1 MKKNIKNIT
10 LKFLC
15 LCGFVF
21 SLISCKEVSEDG
33 NKPALSIPEGGD
45 SIVVS
50 FAVDEKAKYVNIF
63 RREVKD
69 FETSEFGDT
78 INVGQVIPNKN
89 QETAFTFEDA
99 LIYKGTD
106 YQYCV
111 RYCMGDYY
119 YFSNWSDIKSS
130 GSCGKELSF
139 SFEPDVGNCYLQYN
153 SATSSLMLM
162 GDVDDKI
169 DVKKGVPALIFSYK
183 DKETTVSRVF
193 ALPIQEEIVDTD
205 AEKILKVG
213 TPIDLRSLL
222 TSDFFGK
229 DITLEGFIGEDVVEG
244 GPDDDG
250 DGKVDNVYYEKV
262 FWTLPAKIPVEEKVK
277 DKDEYKTVDFIND
290 FIKIEVETADNGHD
304 YSSEGIENPISKN
317 INSIDSQITS
327 KEYFV
332 SK

>member
-15 LCGFVF
+15 LCAFVF

-33 NKPALSIPEGGD
+33 NKPALNVKGD
-45 SIVVS
+45 SIIVS

-63 RREVKD
+63 RREAD
-69 FETSEFGDT
+69 LTGDEPVYGKVLN
-78 INVGQVIPNKN
+78 IGQVIPKKN

-99 LIYKGTD
+99 LIYKGAN

-119 YFSNWSDIKSS
+119 YLSNWSDIKSNDDFGFDNES
-130 GSCGKELSF
+130 QIK
-139 SFEPDVGNCYLQYN
+139 PDVGSCYLQYN
-153 SATSSLMLM
+153 SATSSLMLVG
-162 GDVDDKI
+162 GDI
-169 DVKKGVPALIFSYK
+169 DAIKGVPALIFSYK

-193 ALPIQEEIVDTD
+193 ALPIQEDIVNKN
-205 AEKILKVG
+205 ELKVG

-222 TSDFFGK
+222 TADFFSK
-229 DITLEGFIGEDVVEG
+229 EITLDGFIGEDVTEG
-244 GPDDDG
+244 GTDLNDPEK
-250 DGKVDNVYYEKV
+250 KVVYYEKV
-262 FWTLPAKIPVEEKVK
+262 FWTLPAAIEVRDANGTVES
-277 DKDEYKTVDFIND
+277 
-290 FIKIEVETADNGHD
+290 IKIDINNADNGHD
-304 YSSEGIENPISKN
+304 YSFEGIENPISEN

>member
-15 LCGFVF
+15 LCAFVF

-33 NKPALSIPEGGD
+33 NKPALNVKGD
-45 SIVVS
+45 SIIVS

-63 RREVKD
+63 RREAD
-69 FETSEFGDT
+69 LTGDEPVYGKVLN
-78 INVGQVIPNKN
+78 IGQVIPKKN

-99 LIYKGTD
+99 LIYKGAN

-119 YFSNWSDIKSS
+119 YLSNWSDIKSNDDFGFVNES
-130 GSCGKELSF
+130 EIT
-139 SFEPDVGNCYLQYN
+139 PDVGSCYLQYN
-153 SATSSLMLM
+153 SATSSLMLV
-162 GDVDDKI
+162 GGADDKI

-193 ALPIQEEIVDTD
+193 ALPIQEDIVNKN
-205 AEKILKVG
+205 ELKVG

-222 TSDFFGK
+222 TADFFSK
-229 DITLEGFIGEDVVEG
+229 EITLDGFIGENVTEG
-244 GPDDDG
+244 GTDLNDPEK
-250 DGKVDNVYYEKV
+250 KVVYYEKV
-262 FWTLPAKIPVEEKVK
+262 FWTLPAAIEVRDANGTVES
-277 DKDEYKTVDFIND
+277 
-290 FIKIEVETADNGHD
+290 IKIDINNADNGHD
-304 YSSEGIENPISKN
+304 YSFEGIENPISEN

>member
-15 LCGFVF
+15 LCAFVF

-33 NKPALSIPEGGD
+33 NKPALNVKGD
-45 SIVVS
+45 SIIVS

-63 RREVKD
+63 RREVIN
-69 FETSEFGDT
+69 FETSEFGKNV
-78 INVGQVIPNKN
+78 NVGQVIPKKN
-89 QETAFTFEDA
+89 QETAFTFEDT

-119 YFSNWSDIKSS
+119 YFSNWSDIKNS
-130 GSCGKELSF
+130 GSCGHELSV
-139 SFEPDVGNCYLQYN
+139 SFEPDVGSCYLQYN
-153 SATSSLMLM
+153 SATSSLVLVG
-162 GDVDDKI
+162 GDI
-169 DVKKGVPALIFSYK
+169 DAIKGVPALIFSYK

-193 ALPIQEEIVDTD
+193 ALPIQEEIVDP
-205 AEKILKVG
+205 AVKKILKADTV
-213 TPIDLRSLL
+213 IDLRSLL
-222 TSDFFGK
+222 TADFFSK
-229 DITLEGFIGEDVVEG
+229 EITLEGVIGEDVVKG

-250 DGKVDNVYYEKV
+250 DGEVDIVYYEKV
-262 FWTLPAKIPVEEKVK
+262 FWTLPAAIEVRDANGTVES
-277 DKDEYKTVDFIND
+277 
-290 FIKIEVETADNGHD
+290 IKIDINNADNGHD
-304 YSSEGIENPISKN
+304 YSFEGIENPISEN

>member
-15 LCGFVF
+15 LCAFVF

-63 RREVKD
+63 RREVID
-69 FETSEFGDT
+69 FETSKFGDT
-78 INVGQVIPNKN
+78 INVGQVIPKKN
-89 QETAFTFEDA
+89 QETAFTFEDT

-119 YFSNWSDIKSS
+119 YLSNWSDIKNS
-130 GSCGKELSF
+130 GSCGHELSV
-139 SFEPDVGNCYLQYN
+139 SFEPNVGSCYLQYN
-153 SATSSLMLM
+153 SATSSLTLKD
-162 GDVDDKI
+162 GEI
-169 DVKKGVPALIFSYK
+169 DAIKGIPALIFSYK

-193 ALPIQEEIVDTD
+193 ALPIREEDPN
-205 AEKILKVG
+205 EKILEEETV
-213 TPIDLRSLL
+213 IDLRSLL
-222 TSDFFGK
+222 TADFFSK
-229 DITLEGFIGEDVVEG
+229 EITLDGFIGEDVVDG
-244 GPDDDG
+244 GPDEDG

-262 FWTLPAKIPVEEKVK
+262 FWTLPAAIEVRDANGTVES
-277 DKDEYKTVDFIND
+277 
-290 FIKIEVETADNGHD
+290 IKIDINNADNGHD
-304 YSSEGIENPISKN
+304 YSFEGIENPISEN

>member
-15 LCGFVF
+15 LCAFVF

-33 NKPALSIPEGGD
+33 NKPALNVKGD
-45 SIVVS
+45 SIIVS

-63 RREVKD
+63 RREVIN
-69 FETSEFGDT
+69 FETSEFGK
-78 INVGQVIPNKN
+78 IVNVGQVIPKKN
-89 QETAFTFEDA
+89 QETAFTFEDT

-119 YFSNWSDIKSS
+119 YFSNWSDIKNS
-130 GSCGKELSF
+130 GSCGHELSV
-139 SFEPDVGNCYLQYN
+139 SFEPNVGSCYLQYN
-153 SATSSLMLM
+153 SATSSLTLKG
-162 GDVDDKI
+162 GDI
-169 DVKKGVPALIFSYK
+169 DAIKGVPALIFSYK

-193 ALPIQEEIVDTD
+193 AIPIQEEIVDP
-205 AEKILKVG
+205 AIKKILKEETV
-213 TPIDLRSLL
+213 IDLRSLL
-222 TSDFFGK
+222 TADFFSK
-229 DITLEGFIGEDVVEG
+229 EITLDGFIGEDVVEG
-244 GPDDDG
+244 GTDIDDPEK
-250 DGKVDNVYYEKV
+250 KVVYYEKV
-262 FWTLPAKIPVEEKVK
+262 FWTLPAPIEVK
-277 DKDEYKTVDFIND
+277 DANGTVES
-290 FIKIEVETADNGHD
+290 IKININNADNGHD
-304 YSSEGIENPISKN
+304 YSFEGIENPISEN

>member
-15 LCGFVF
+15 LCAFVF

-33 NKPALSIPEGGD
+33 NKPALNVKGD
-45 SIVVS
+45 SIIVS

-63 RREVKD
+63 RREV
-69 FETSEFGDT
+69 ELTSGEPVYVKVLN
-78 INVGQVIPNKN
+78 IGQVIPKKN
-89 QETAFTFEDA
+89 QETAFTFEDT
-99 LIYKGTD
+99 LICKGAN

-119 YFSNWSDIKSS
+119 YLSNWSDIKSNNDNS
-130 GSCGKELSF
+130 LPVNESGFTTDKGSCHLEY
-139 SFEPDVGNCYLQYN
+139 D
-153 SATSSLMLM
+153 SATSSLTLKN
-162 GDVDDKI
+162 GNI
-169 DVKKGVPALIFSYK
+169 DVKKGGPALIFSYK

-193 ALPIQEEIVDTD
+193 ALPIKEGIANKNILEE
-205 AEKILKVG
+205 G
-213 TPIDLRSLL
+213 TPPIDLRSLL
-222 TSDFFGK
+222 TADFFSK
-229 DITLEGFIGEDVVEG
+229 EITLDGFIGEDVVKG

-250 DGKVDNVYYEKV
+250 DGEVDIVYYEKV
-262 FWTLPAKIPVEEKVK
+262 FWTLPAAIEVRNANGTVES
-277 DKDEYKTVDFIND
+277 
-290 FIKIEVETADNGHD
+290 IKIDINNADNGHD
-304 YSSEGIENPISKN
+304 YSFEGIENPISEN

>member
-15 LCGFVF
+15 LCAFVF

-63 RREVKD
+63 RREVID
-69 FETSEFGDT
+69 FETSKFGDT
-78 INVGQVIPNKN
+78 INVGQVIPKKN
-89 QETAFTFEDA
+89 QETAFTFEDT

-119 YFSNWSDIKSS
+119 YLSNWSDIKNS
-130 GSCGKELSF
+130 GSCGHELSV
-139 SFEPDVGNCYLQYN
+139 SFEPNVGSCYLQYN
-153 SATSSLMLM
+153 SATSSLTLKD
-162 GDVDDKI
+162 GEI
-169 DVKKGVPALIFSYK
+169 DAIKGIPALIFSYK

-193 ALPIQEEIVDTD
+193 ALPIREEDPN
-205 AEKILKVG
+205 EKILEEETV
-213 TPIDLRSLL
+213 IDLRSLL
-222 TSDFFGK
+222 TADFFSK
-229 DITLEGFIGEDVVEG
+229 EITLDGFIGEDVTEG
-244 GPDDDG
+244 GTDLKDPEK
-250 DGKVDNVYYEKV
+250 KVVYYEKV
-262 FWTLPAKIPVEEKVK
+262 FWTLPAEIEVRDANGTVES
-277 DKDEYKTVDFIND
+277 
-290 FIKIEVETADNGHD
+290 IKININNADNGHD
-304 YSSEGIENPISKN
+304 YSFEGIENPISKN

>member
-10 LKFLC
+10 FKFLC
-15 LCGFVF
+15 LCAFVF

-33 NKPALSIPEGGD
+33 NKPALNVKGD
-45 SIVVS
+45 SIIVS

-63 RREVKD
+63 RREVMN
-69 FETSEFGDT
+69 FETSEFGEI
-78 INVGQVIPNKN
+78 INVGQVIPKKN

-119 YFSNWSDIKSS
+119 YFSNWSDIKNS
-130 GSCGKELSF
+130 GSCGHELSV
-139 SFEPDVGNCYLQYN
+139 SFKPDVVSRYLQYD
-153 SATSSLMLM
+153 SATSSLTLKD
-162 GDVDDKI
+162 GDI
-169 DVKKGVPALIFSYK
+169 DAIKGVPALIFSYK

-193 ALPIQEEIVDTD
+193 ALPIQEEIVDPD
-205 AEKILKVG
+205 IKKILKEETV
-213 TPIDLRSLL
+213 IDLRSLL
-222 TSDFFGK
+222 TADFFSK
-229 DITLEGFIGEDVVEG
+229 EITLDGFIGEDVVEG
-244 GPDDDG
+244 GTDINDPEK
-250 DGKVDNVYYEKV
+250 KVVYYEKV
-262 FWTLPAKIPVEEKVK
+262 FWTLPAAIEVRDANGTVES
-277 DKDEYKTVDFIND
+277 
-290 FIKIEVETADNGHD
+290 IKIDINNADNGHD
-304 YSSEGIENPISKN
+304 YSFEGIENPISEN

>member
-15 LCGFVF
+15 LCAFVF

-33 NKPALSIPEGGD
+33 NKPALNVKGD
-45 SIVVS
+45 SIIVS

-63 RREVKD
+63 RREAD
-69 FETSEFGDT
+69 LTGDEPVYGKVLN
-78 INVGQVIPNKN
+78 IGQVIPKKN

-99 LIYKGTD
+99 LIYKGAN

-119 YFSNWSDIKSS
+119 YLSNWSDIKSNDDFGFDNES
-130 GSCGKELSF
+130 QIK
-139 SFEPDVGNCYLQYN
+139 PDVGSCYLQYN
-153 SATSSLMLM
+153 SATSSLMLVG
-162 GDVDDKI
+162 GDI
-169 DVKKGVPALIFSYK
+169 DAIKGVPALIFSYK

-193 ALPIQEEIVDTD
+193 ALPIQEDIVNKN
-205 AEKILKVG
+205 ELKVG

-222 TSDFFGK
+222 TADFFSK
-229 DITLEGFIGEDVVEG
+229 EITLEGVIGEDVVKG

-250 DGKVDNVYYEKV
+250 DGEVDIVYYEKV
-262 FWTLPAKIPVEEKVK
+262 FWTLPAKIDVE
-277 DKDEYKTVDFIND
+277 DANGTVE
-290 FIKIEVETADNGHD
+290 FIKIDINNADNGHD
-304 YSSEGIENPISKN
+304 YSFEGIENPISEN

>member
-15 LCGFVF
+15 LCTFVF

-33 NKPALSIPEGGD
+33 NKPALNVKGD
-45 SIVVS
+45 SIIVS

-63 RREVKD
+63 RREAD
-69 FETSEFGDT
+69 LTGDEPVYGKVLN
-78 INVGQVIPNKN
+78 IGQVIPKKN

-99 LIYKGTD
+99 LIYKGAN

-119 YFSNWSDIKSS
+119 YLSNWSDIKSNDDFGFDNES
-130 GSCGKELSF
+130 QIK
-139 SFEPDVGNCYLQYN
+139 PDVGSCYLQYN
-153 SATSSLMLM
+153 SATSSLMLVG
-162 GDVDDKI
+162 GDI
-169 DVKKGVPALIFSYK
+169 DAIKGVPALIFSYK

-193 ALPIQEEIVDTD
+193 ALPIQEEKRILE
-205 AEKILKVG
+205 EKTL
-213 TPIDLRSLL
+213 IDLRSLL
-222 TSDFFGK
+222 TADFFSK
-229 DITLEGFIGEDVVEG
+229 KITLDGFIGEDVVKG

-250 DGKVDNVYYEKV
+250 DGEVDIVYYEKV
-262 FWTLPAKIPVEEKVK
+262 FWTLPAAIEVRDANGTVES
-277 DKDEYKTVDFIND
+277 
-290 FIKIEVETADNGHD
+290 IKIDINNADNGHD
-304 YSSEGIENPISKN
+304 YSFEGIENPISEN

>member
-33 NKPALSIPEGGD
+33 NKPALSIPEGGN

-63 RREVKD
+63 RREVD
-69 FETSEFGDT
+69 LTGDEPAYVKVLN
-78 INVGQVIPNKN
+78 IGQVIPKKN

-99 LIYKGTD
+99 LIYKGAN

-119 YFSNWSDIKSS
+119 YLSNWSDIKSNDDFGFGNES
-130 GSCGKELSF
+130 EITPNVGS
-139 SFEPDVGNCYLQYN
+139 CYLQYN
-153 SATSSLMLM
+153 SATSSLMLVG
-162 GDVDDKI
+162 GDI
-169 DVKKGVPALIFSYK
+169 DAIKGVPALIFSYK

-193 ALPIQEEIVDTD
+193 ALPIQEEIVDP
-205 AEKILKVG
+205 AIKRILKVG

-222 TSDFFGK
+222 TADFFSK
-229 DITLEGFIGEDVVEG
+229 EITLDGFIGEDVVEG

-262 FWTLPAKIPVEEKVK
+262 FCNVCAAARCGRCVVLLLPFLLRLWRGSQEWRVELC
-277 DKDEYKTVDFIND
+277 
-290 FIKIEVETADNGHD
+290 G
-304 YSSEGIENPISKN
+304 P
-317 INSIDSQITS
+317 
-327 KEYFV
+327 
-332 SK
+332 

>member
-1 MKKNIKNIT
+1 MKKNIT

-15 LCGFVF
+15 LCAFVF

-33 NKPALSIPEGGD
+33 NKPALNVKGD
-45 SIVVS
+45 SIIVS

-63 RREVKD
+63 RREAD
-69 FETSEFGDT
+69 LTGDEPLYGKVLN
-78 INVGQVIPNKN
+78 IGQVIPKKN

-99 LIYKGTD
+99 LIYKGAN

-119 YFSNWSDIKSS
+119 YLSNWSDIKSNDDFGFDNES
-130 GSCGKELSF
+130 QIK
-139 SFEPDVGNCYLQYN
+139 PDVGSCYLQYN
-153 SATSSLMLM
+153 SATSSLMLVG
-162 GDVDDKI
+162 GDI
-169 DVKKGVPALIFSYK
+169 DAIKGVPALIFSYK

-193 ALPIQEEIVDTD
+193 ALPIQEEIVDP
-205 AEKILKVG
+205 AIKRILKVG

-222 TSDFFGK
+222 TADFFSK
-229 DITLEGFIGEDVVEG
+229 EITLDGFIGEDVTEG
-244 GPDDDG
+244 GTDLNDPEK
-250 DGKVDNVYYEKV
+250 KVVYYEKV
-262 FWTLPAKIPVEEKVK
+262 FWTLPSAIEVRDANGTVES
-277 DKDEYKTVDFIND
+277 
-290 FIKIEVETADNGHD
+290 IKIDINNADNGHD
-304 YSSEGIENPISKN
+304 YSFEGIENPISEN

>member
-15 LCGFVF
+15 LCAFVF

-33 NKPALSIPEGGD
+33 NKPALNVKGD
-45 SIVVS
+45 SIIVS

-63 RREVKD
+63 RREV
-69 FETSEFGDT
+69 ELTGDEPVYGKVLN
-78 INVGQVIPNKN
+78 IGQVIPKKN

-99 LIYKGTD
+99 LIYKGAN

-119 YFSNWSDIKSS
+119 YLSNWSDIKSNDDFGFGNES
-130 GSCGKELSF
+130 EIK
-139 SFEPDVGNCYLQYN
+139 PDVGSCYLQYN
-153 SATSSLMLM
+153 SATSSLMLVG
-162 GDVDDKI
+162 GDI
-169 DVKKGVPALIFSYK
+169 DAIKGVPALIFSYK

-193 ALPIQEEIVDTD
+193 ALPIQEEIVDP
-205 AEKILKVG
+205 AVKKILKADTV
-213 TPIDLRSLL
+213 IDLRSLL
-222 TSDFFGK
+222 TADFFSK
-229 DITLEGFIGEDVVEG
+229 EITLDGFIGEDVTEG
-244 GPDDDG
+244 GTDLNDPEK
-250 DGKVDNVYYEKV
+250 KVVYYEKV
-262 FWTLPAKIPVEEKVK
+262 FWTLPAAIEVRDANGTVES
-277 DKDEYKTVDFIND
+277 
-290 FIKIEVETADNGHD
+290 IKIDINNADNGHD
-304 YSSEGIENPISKN
+304 YSFEGIENPISEN

>member
-10 LKFLC
+10 FKFLC

-63 RREVKD
+63 RREVID
-69 FETSEFGDT
+69 FETSEFGE
-78 INVGQVIPNKN
+78 IVNVGQVIPKKN

-119 YFSNWSDIKSS
+119 YFSNWSDIKNSD
-130 GSCGKELSF
+130 SCGHELSV
-139 SFEPDVGNCYLQYN
+139 SFKPDVGSCYLQYD
-153 SATSSLMLM
+153 SATSSLTVM
-162 GDVDDKI
+162 GDDGDKI
-169 DVKKGVPALIFSYK
+169 DVKKGGPALIFSYK

-193 ALPIQEEIVDTD
+193 ALPIKEEIKDTD
-205 AEKILKVG
+205 DEKILKED

-222 TSDFFGK
+222 TADFFSK
-229 DITLEGFIGEDVVEG
+229 EITLEGVIGEDVTEG
-244 GPDDDG
+244 GTDLKDSEK
-250 DGKVDNVYYEKV
+250 KVVYYEKV
-262 FWTLPAKIPVEEKVK
+262 FWTLPAAIEVRDANGTVES
-277 DKDEYKTVDFIND
+277 
-290 FIKIEVETADNGHD
+290 IKIDINNADNGHD
-304 YSSEGIENPISKN
+304 YSFEGIENPISEN

>member
-15 LCGFVF
+15 LCAFVF

-33 NKPALSIPEGGD
+33 NKPALNVKGD
-45 SIVVS
+45 SIIVS

-63 RREVKD
+63 RREAD
-69 FETSEFGDT
+69 LTGDEPVYGKVLN
-78 INVGQVIPNKN
+78 IGQVIPKKN

-99 LIYKGTD
+99 LIYKGAN

-119 YFSNWSDIKSS
+119 YLSNWSDIKSNDDFGFDNES
-130 GSCGKELSF
+130 EIK
-139 SFEPDVGNCYLQYN
+139 PDVGSCYLQYN
-153 SATSSLMLM
+153 SATSSLMLVG
-162 GDVDDKI
+162 GDI
-169 DVKKGVPALIFSYK
+169 DAIKGVPALIFSYK

-193 ALPIQEEIVDTD
+193 ALPIQEEIVDP
-205 AEKILKVG
+205 AIKKILKEETV
-213 TPIDLRSLL
+213 IDLRSLL
-222 TSDFFGK
+222 TADFFSK
-229 DITLEGFIGEDVVEG
+229 EITLDGFIGENVTEG
-244 GPDDDG
+244 GTDLNDPEK
-250 DGKVDNVYYEKV
+250 KVVYYEKV
-262 FWTLPAKIPVEEKVK
+262 FWTLPAAIEVRDANGTVES
-277 DKDEYKTVDFIND
+277 
-290 FIKIEVETADNGHD
+290 IKIDINNADNGHD
-304 YSSEGIENPISKN
+304 YSFEGIENPISEN

>member
-15 LCGFVF
+15 LCAFVF

-33 NKPALSIPEGGD
+33 NKPALNVKGD
-45 SIVVS
+45 SIIVS

-63 RREVKD
+63 RREAD
-69 FETSEFGDT
+69 LTGDEPVYGKVLN
-78 INVGQVIPNKN
+78 IGQVIPKKN

-99 LIYKGTD
+99 LIYKGAN

-119 YFSNWSDIKSS
+119 YLSNWSDIKSNDDFGFVNES
-130 GSCGKELSF
+130 EIT
-139 SFEPDVGNCYLQYN
+139 PDVGSCYLQYN
-153 SATSSLMLM
+153 SATSSLMLVG
-162 GDVDDKI
+162 GDI
-169 DVKKGVPALIFSYK
+169 DAIKGVPALIFSYK

-193 ALPIQEEIVDTD
+193 ALPIQEDIVNKN
-205 AEKILKVG
+205 ELKVG

-222 TSDFFGK
+222 TADFFSK
-229 DITLEGFIGEDVVEG
+229 EITLDGFIGEDVVKG

-250 DGKVDNVYYEKV
+250 DGEVDIVYYEKV
-262 FWTLPAKIPVEEKVK
+262 FWTLPAAIEVRDANGTVES
-277 DKDEYKTVDFIND
+277 
-290 FIKIEVETADNGHD
+290 IKIDINNADNGHD
-304 YSSEGIENPISKN
+304 YSFEGIENPISEN

>member
-15 LCGFVF
+15 LCAFVF

-33 NKPALSIPEGGD
+33 NKPALNVKGD
-45 SIVVS
+45 SIIVS

-63 RREVKD
+63 RREV
-69 FETSEFGDT
+69 ELTGDEPVYGKVLN
-78 INVGQVIPNKN
+78 IGQVIPKKN

-99 LIYKGTD
+99 LIYKGAN

-119 YFSNWSDIKSS
+119 YLSNWSDIKSNDDFGFGNES
-130 GSCGKELSF
+130 EIK
-139 SFEPDVGNCYLQYN
+139 PDVGSCYLQYN
-153 SATSSLMLM
+153 SATSSLMLVG
-162 GDVDDKI
+162 GDI
-169 DVKKGVPALIFSYK
+169 DAIKGVPALIFSYK

-193 ALPIQEEIVDTD
+193 ALPIQEEIVDP
-205 AEKILKVG
+205 AVKKILKADTV
-213 TPIDLRSLL
+213 IDLRSLL
-222 TSDFFGK
+222 TADFFSK
-229 DITLEGFIGEDVVEG
+229 EITLDGFIGEDVTEG
-244 GPDDDG
+244 GTDLKDPEK
-250 DGKVDNVYYEKV
+250 KVVYYEKV
-262 FWTLPAKIPVEEKVK
+262 FWTLPAAIEVRDANGTVES
-277 DKDEYKTVDFIND
+277 
-290 FIKIEVETADNGHD
+290 IKIDINNADNGHD
-304 YSSEGIENPISKN
+304 YSFEGIENPISEN

>member
-15 LCGFVF
+15 LCAFVF

-33 NKPALSIPEGGD
+33 NKPALNVKGD
-45 SIVVS
+45 SIIVS

-63 RREVKD
+63 RREVD
-69 FETSEFGDT
+69 LTGDEPVYGKVLN
-78 INVGQVIPNKN
+78 IGQVIPKKN

-130 GSCGKELSF
+130 GSCGQELSF
-139 SFEPDVGNCYLQYN
+139 SFEPNVGSCYLQYN
-153 SATSSLMLM
+153 SATSSLTLKD
-162 GDVDDKI
+162 GEI
-169 DVKKGVPALIFSYK
+169 DAIKGVPALIFSYK

-193 ALPIQEEIVDTD
+193 ALPIQEEDPN
-205 AEKILKVG
+205 EKILEEETV
-213 TPIDLRSLL
+213 IDLRSLL
-222 TSDFFGK
+222 TADFFSK
-229 DITLEGFIGEDVVEG
+229 EITLDGFIGEDVTEG
-244 GPDDDG
+244 GTDIKDPEK
-250 DGKVDNVYYEKV
+250 KVVYYEKV
-262 FWTLPAKIPVEEKVK
+262 FWTLPAAIEVRDANGTVE
-277 DKDEYKTVDFIND
+277 
-290 FIKIEVETADNGHD
+290 FIKIDINNADNGHD
-304 YSSEGIENPISKN
+304 YSFEGIENPISEN

>member
-15 LCGFVF
+15 LCAFVF

-63 RREVKD
+63 RREVD
-69 FETSEFGDT
+69 FTSGEPVYGETLN
-78 INVGQVIPNKN
+78 IGQVIPKKN

-130 GSCGKELSF
+130 GSCGQELSF
-139 SFEPDVGNCYLQYN
+139 SFEPNVGSCYLQYN
-153 SATSSLMLM
+153 SATSSLTLKD
-162 GDVDDKI
+162 GEI
-169 DVKKGVPALIFSYK
+169 DAIKGVPALIFSYK

-193 ALPIQEEIVDTD
+193 ALPIQEDIVNKN
-205 AEKILKVG
+205 ELKVG

-222 TSDFFGK
+222 TADFFSK
-229 DITLEGFIGEDVVEG
+229 EITLDGFIGEDVTEG
-244 GPDDDG
+244 GTDIKDPEK
-250 DGKVDNVYYEKV
+250 KVVYYEKV
-262 FWTLPAKIPVEEKVK
+262 FWTLPAAIEVRDANGTVES
-277 DKDEYKTVDFIND
+277 
-290 FIKIEVETADNGHD
+290 IKIDINNADNGHD
-304 YSSEGIENPISKN
+304 YSFEGIENPISEN

>member
-15 LCGFVF
+15 LCAFVF

-33 NKPALSIPEGGD
+33 NKPALNVKGD
-45 SIVVS
+45 SIIVS

-63 RREVKD
+63 RREVD
-69 FETSEFGDT
+69 LTGDEPVYGKVLN
-78 INVGQVIPNKN
+78 IGQVIPKKN

-99 LIYKGTD
+99 LIYKGAN

-119 YFSNWSDIKSS
+119 YLSNWSDIKSNDDFGFVNES
-130 GSCGKELSF
+130 QIK
-139 SFEPDVGNCYLQYN
+139 PDVGSCYLQYN
-153 SATSSLMLM
+153 SATSSLMLVG
-162 GDVDDKI
+162 GDI
-169 DVKKGVPALIFSYK
+169 DAIKGVPALIFSYK

-193 ALPIQEEIVDTD
+193 ALPIQEEIVDP
-205 AEKILKVG
+205 AIKRILKEETV
-213 TPIDLRSLL
+213 IDLRSLL
-222 TSDFFGK
+222 TADFFSK
-229 DITLEGFIGEDVVEG
+229 EITLDGFIGEDVTEG
-244 GPDDDG
+244 GTDLNDPEK
-250 DGKVDNVYYEKV
+250 KVVYYEKV
-262 FWTLPAKIPVEEKVK
+262 FWTLPAAIEVRDANGTVES
-277 DKDEYKTVDFIND
+277 
-290 FIKIEVETADNGHD
+290 IKIDINNADNGHD
-304 YSSEGIENPISKN
+304 YSFEGIENPISEN

>member
-15 LCGFVF
+15 LCAFVF

-33 NKPALSIPEGGD
+33 NKPALNVKGD
-45 SIVVS
+45 SIIVS

-63 RREVKD
+63 RREVD
-69 FETSEFGDT
+69 LTGDEPVYGKVLN
-78 INVGQVIPNKN
+78 IGQVIPKKN

-99 LIYKGTD
+99 LIYKGAN

-119 YFSNWSDIKSS
+119 YLSNWSDIKSNDDFGFDNES
-130 GSCGKELSF
+130 QIK
-139 SFEPDVGNCYLQYN
+139 PDVGSCYLQYN
-153 SATSSLMLM
+153 SATSSLMLVG
-162 GDVDDKI
+162 GDI
-169 DVKKGVPALIFSYK
+169 DAIKGVPALIFSYK

-193 ALPIQEEIVDTD
+193 ALPIQEDIVNKN
-205 AEKILKVG
+205 ELKVG

-222 TSDFFGK
+222 TADFFSK
-229 DITLEGFIGEDVVEG
+229 EITLDGFIGEDVVKG

-250 DGKVDNVYYEKV
+250 DGEVDIVYYEKV
-262 FWTLPAKIPVEEKVK
+262 FWTLPAAIEVRDANGTVES
-277 DKDEYKTVDFIND
+277 
-290 FIKIEVETADNGHD
+290 IKIDINNADNGHD
-304 YSSEGIENPISKN
+304 YSFEGIENPISEN

>member
-15 LCGFVF
+15 LCAFVF

-33 NKPALSIPEGGD
+33 NKPALNVKGD
-45 SIVVS
+45 SIIVS

-63 RREVKD
+63 RREAD
-69 FETSEFGDT
+69 LTGDEPVYGKVLN
-78 INVGQVIPNKN
+78 IGQVIPKKN

-99 LIYKGTD
+99 LIYKGAN

-119 YFSNWSDIKSS
+119 YLSNWSDIKSNDDFGFDNES
-130 GSCGKELSF
+130 QIK
-139 SFEPDVGNCYLQYN
+139 PDVGSCYLQYN
-153 SATSSLMLM
+153 SATSSLMLVG
-162 GDVDDKI
+162 GDI
-169 DVKKGVPALIFSYK
+169 DAIKGVPALIFSYK

-193 ALPIQEEIVDTD
+193 ALPIQEEIVDP
-205 AEKILKVG
+205 AIKRILKEETV
-213 TPIDLRSLL
+213 IDLRSLL
-222 TSDFFGK
+222 TADFFSK
-229 DITLEGFIGEDVVEG
+229 EISLDGFIGEDVTEG
-244 GPDDDG
+244 GTDLNDPEK
-250 DGKVDNVYYEKV
+250 KVVYYEKV
-262 FWTLPAKIPVEEKVK
+262 FWTLPAAIEVRDANGTVES
-277 DKDEYKTVDFIND
+277 
-290 FIKIEVETADNGHD
+290 IKIDINNADNGHD
-304 YSSEGIENPISKN
+304 YSFEGIENPISEN